1 MSEFSTLLRCGKD
14 DGLLFSAFTLSEYVM
29 VFVISLILC
38 TIIQTLQA
46 RHPSHPGS
54 KSKCLCS
61 VPLMLMILSTA
72 LFLSLRRYRLVQLP
86 NRLSW
91 LGEVEMSYP
100 DCPTDF
106 LLGSDCSQADLSLV
120 FQNPT
125 GTA

>member
-1 MSEFSTLLRCGKD
+1 MSEFRALLRCGED
-14 DGLLFSAFTLSEYVM
+14 DGLMFSAFTLPEYVM
-29 VFVISLILC
+29 VFVISLIFC
-38 TIIQTLQA
+38 IIIQTIQA
-46 RHPSHPGS
+46 RHPSHPDS

-61 VPLMLMILSTA
+61 IPSMLMILSAA
-72 LFLSLRRYRLVQLP
+72 LLLLLQRYRLVQLP

-91 LGEVEMSYP
+91 LEEVEMSYP

-120 FQNPT
+120 SQNPP